1 MAGWCLSCN
10 TKVTKYNKVAGSAFF
25 EAVCAESLISLQ
37 TLFRRRRRRAVFA
50 AADSGWRVSDAGA
63 FFSWHAIVTLQ
74 DARTHQVRGRR
85 MRRGKR
91 RRRSWHI
98 GLKKGISILQGRRS
112 IQVAVLWGNQ
122 PLPPLPLYLY
132 SLQGVSQP
140 SSNIITCARRRLFNL
155 LATREPEQQLKR
167 LLASLLNY
175 LFVHFRHAFLSNAA
189 ENGILL
195 SLSHS
200 LPLQPGVCCEWLSM
214 MLQSAAPGKWK
225 LRTGSQFHFGSH
237 STMNTA
243 FTAEAIPS

>member
-1 MAGWCLSCN
+1 M
-10 TKVTKYNKVAGSAFF
+10 
-25 EAVCAESLISLQ
+25 
-37 TLFRRRRRRAVFA
+37 
-50 AADSGWRVSDAGA
+50 
-63 FFSWHAIVTLQ
+63 
-74 DARTHQVRGRR
+74 
-85 MRRGKR
+85 R

-132 SLQGVSQP
+132 SLQGVS
-140 SSNIITCARRRLFNL
+140 NIITCARRRRLFNL

-195 SLSHS
+195 SLCLS
-200 LPLQPGVCCEWLSM
+200 LSLRHTSAWFAARMAQHAAAQP
-214 MLQSAAPGKWK
+214 PG
-225 LRTGSQFHFGSH
+225 
-237 STMNTA
+237 N
-243 FTAEAIPS
+243 EN